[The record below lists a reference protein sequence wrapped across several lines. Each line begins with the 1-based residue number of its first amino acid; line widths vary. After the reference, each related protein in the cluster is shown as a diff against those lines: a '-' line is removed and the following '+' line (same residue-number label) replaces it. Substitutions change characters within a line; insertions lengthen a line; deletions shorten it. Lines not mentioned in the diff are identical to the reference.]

1 MARQT
6 KKKNEEEKKLAAKV
20 VPMYKNDEHDIE
32 KQTTLQQASAAEKNG
47 NLELAEKLYKQ
58 EINKNAFN
66 ASVYTRLMIIYR
78 KQKKYKEEL
87 EIINKALQHFK
98 EYQNKKSSSK
108 TNNAAIKKLS
118 NSLNK
123 SLGLTDKKGNFLYEP
138 EPIPTWKRRKTTV
151 EKKLKKSKSK

>member
-1 MARQT
+1 MARQSNKEKTAT
-6 KKKNEEEKKLAAKV
+6 KKTQAKV
-20 VPMYKNDEHDIE
+20 IPIHHDSTDVPDE
-32 KQTTLQQASAAEKNG
+32 KQTALQQAEAAEKNDD
-47 NLELAEKLYKQ
+47 LELAEKLYKEQ
-58 EINKNAFN
+58 IKQNAFN
-66 ASVYTRLMIIYR
+66 ASAYTRLMIIYR

-118 NSLNK
+118 KSLNK

-138 EPIPTWKRRKTTV
+138 EPIPTWKKRKATV
-151 EKKLKKSKSK
+151 EKKLKHK

>member
-1 MARQT
+1 MARQS
-6 KKKNEEEKKLAAKV
+6 KKNAEDEKSTAKV
-20 VPMYKNDEHDIE
+20 VDLYKESKPDVE
-32 KQTTLQQASAAEKNG
+32 KQTTLQQAEAAEKSG
-47 NLELAEKLYKQ
+47 DFKLAEKLYKQ
-58 EINKNAFN
+58 EIIKNAFN

-98 EYQNKKSSSK
+98 EYQNKRSSSK

-151 EKKLKKSKSK
+151 EKKLKRK